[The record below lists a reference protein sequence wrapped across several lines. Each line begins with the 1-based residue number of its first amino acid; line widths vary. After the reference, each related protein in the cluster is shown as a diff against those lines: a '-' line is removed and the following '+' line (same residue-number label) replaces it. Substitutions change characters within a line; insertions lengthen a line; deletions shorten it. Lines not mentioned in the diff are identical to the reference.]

1 MLSQTNHKRDRLEDP
16 MNSEL
21 EFSYRAE
28 VKMPV
33 TVGPGP
39 YGTRLFFEVLGGS
52 FEGKRLNGK
61 MLTGDGDWLLAGEDG
76 FARVDVRTQ
85 FLTDDGAVIYSY
97 YGGLLQMTPKV
108 QAALTDPN
116 SSTNFTD
123 QYFRTT
129 PRFETGDP
137 RYAWMNECLFVSEGR
152 ILPGRTVEY
161 KCYRVL

>member
-1 MLSQTNHKRDRLEDP
+1 
-16 MNSEL
+16 MNPEL

-28 VKMPV
+28 VKMAV
-33 TVGPGP
+33 TVGAGP

-108 QAALTDPN
+108 QAPLTDPN
-116 SSTNFTD
+116 SSTDFTD

-137 RYAWMNECLFVSEGR
+137 RYAWKNECLFVSEGR